1 MLYNQFYNAGPEW
14 VEQQTREGV
23 SAVKQP
29 IYSGLFVQGMTE
41 PVFTET
47 VQLALKAGASGV
59 SLFSDGGMDDVKW
72 KALQRLAAAG
82 MKG

>member
-1 MLYNQFYNAGPEW
+1 
-14 VEQQTREGV
+14 
-23 SAVKQP
+23 
-29 IYSGLFVQGMTE
+29 
-41 PVFTET
+41 
-47 VQLALKAGASGV
+47 LALKAGASGV